1 MSTNRAVVT
10 FNDGTELEV
19 EKGTTIYD
27 LSKIYKKKMKYS
39 ILGAEV
45 DNEVVP
51 METKIDRNTHVTFI
65 DVTSPNGYKIN
76 KSGLQFVIEVA
87 LKECFG
93 PDYEVIYDHSIANGL
108 HMTIECE
115 KKFTLSDAK
124 KLKTKM
130 NEIIANDERIYDLNV
145 ENKEA
150 IAYYNR
156 VKAEEKAQNIHNL
169 TNKIVT
175 MYKLRNYLNY
185 FYSEMPY
192 STGCLDRYDLVFLG
206 DNKLV
211 LLFPTQESKS
221 KIPEYIHYQNVIK
234 CFNESKNWAKLL
246 GVQYLASVNTIVSES
261 KMEDFIKIAESDF
274 DNRIHE
280 LVTDIIKKKAKYV
293 LLAGP
298 SSSGKTTT
306 TKKIALQ
313 FRSRGYETLV
323 ISVDDYFKERVDSP
337 KDENGNYDFECLE
350 ALDIKLLNKQLKD
363 LIAGKK
369 VDIPEFNFVTGEKE
383 YKNEPVK
390 LGENAIILLEGLHS
404 LNDDMTPELEPE
416 LKYKVYLSPFTPLNF
431 DRHNYVSTTDLR
443 LLRRIVRDN
452 RSRALDVGKTISYW
466 GKVRHGEEKY
476 IFPFINNVDAIL
488 NTSLIYEIGVLK
500 VFVEPLLYSVK
511 RNSPSYNEARRLI
524 NSLRVFFPIPS
535 DYVPD
540 ESILR
545 EFIGKSSFEKFR

>member
-1 MSTNRAVVT
+1 MSANRAVVT

-39 ILGAEV
+39 ILGAEI

-51 METKIDRNTHVTFI
+51 METKIDRNTHVNFI

-93 PDYEVIYDHSIANGL
+93 SDYEVIYDHSIANGL
-108 HMTIECE
+108 HMTIESE

-156 VKAEEKAQNIHNL
+156 VKAEEKARNIHNL

-246 GVQYLASVNTIVSES
+246 GVQYLANVNTIVSES
-261 KMEDFIKIAESDF
+261 RIEDFIKIAESDF
-274 DNRIHE
+274 DNRVHE
-280 LVTDIIKKKAKYV
+280 LVSDIIKKKSKYV

-452 RSRALDVGKTISYW
+452 RSRAYDVGKTISYW
-466 GKVRHGEEKY
+466 GKVRYGESKY